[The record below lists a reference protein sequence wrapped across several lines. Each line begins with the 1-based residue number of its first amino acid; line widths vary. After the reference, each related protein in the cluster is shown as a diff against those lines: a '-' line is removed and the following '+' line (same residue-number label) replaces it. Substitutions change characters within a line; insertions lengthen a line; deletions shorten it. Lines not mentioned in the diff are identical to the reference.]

1 MKKISFSLILKI
13 SGIVFLAFAVVL
25 GNEIRLGIDRYIKN
39 TLETDAEVT
48 VRNLDKFAK
57 SYNETV
63 AVNKVDITS
72 DAFQSIYSSALS
84 GDNTKIKCLVDSQG
98 KIVST
103 SREGVSS
110 PTLCIF
116 ADEYYGSQSWPL
128 YFNLTSLPKKD
139 LNSIEN
145 FLIEHQKEVGNI
157 SIEVKLDHQPEEG
170 EASFNDIQVK
180 NLVYNDE
187 IIYTGDVKGK
197 TQTFQ
202 GTVSAYT
209 SYNKEIVFFSSASGT
224 MKIQKQT
231 EKQDSSKEFEE
242 KRRRE
247 QEQECQRIEKEKAKE
262 KMLTLYERNTGG
274 RMKGMMIAVSG
285 GILASG
291 MGLGTLVLS
300 IFGAVGHMSSL
311 VTGGTCFMA
320 VGALTGVGLLAGGIK
335 KLGKLERFQ
344 KYIDTLG
351 NHTYCNFEQLSA
363 AVNKPVKFVKKD
375 IKKMIDDRWF
385 RQGHID
391 EQETCLITSN
401 ETYLQYT
408 QTQKALEQKK
418 QEEEKYQA
426 EQERNRKNTPPEV
439 QEVLDKGNEFLDK
452 IHRSNDAIPGVEIS
466 AKISRMELIVEKIFE
481 RAQKHPEIIPD
492 LKKLMNYYL
501 PMTVKLLDAYEEMDQ
516 QPVQG
521 ENIQASKKEIEDTLD
536 TLNQAFEKLLDSVFQ
551 DTAWDVSSDI
561 SVLHTLLAQEGLTDD
576 DFAKMKKN

>member
-1 MKKISFSLILKI
+1 MSENFDELGELGDKIKKIIDTAVSTKDYRQMTEDIKQTVGQTVNSAVNSAVD
-13 SGIVFLAFAVVL
+13 SGSEA
-25 GNEIRLGIDRYIKN
+25 IKN
-39 TLETDAEVT
+39 GLNNVFGTG
-48 VRNLDKFAK
+48 N
-57 SYNETV
+57 S
-63 AVNKVDITS
+63 
-72 DAFQSIYSSALS
+72 QS
-84 GDNTKIKCLVDSQG
+84 GDS
-98 KIVST
+98 
-103 SREGVSS
+103 GV
-110 PTLCIF
+110 
-116 ADEYYGSQSWPL
+116 YR
-128 YFNLTSLPKKD
+128 N
-139 LNSIEN
+139 
-145 FLIEHQKEVGNI
+145 
-157 SIEVKLDHQPEEG
+157 
-170 EASFNDIQVK
+170 
-180 NLVYNDE
+180 
-187 IIYTGDVKGK
+187 K
-197 TQTFQ
+197 T
-202 GTVSAYT
+202 
-209 SYNKEIVFFSSASGT
+209 
-224 MKIQKQT
+224 
-231 EKQDSSKEFEE
+231 KEFEE

-247 QEQECQRIEKEKAKE
+247 QEQERQRIEKEKAKE

-418 QEEEKYQA
+418 QEEEKHQA

-439 QEVLDKGNEFLDK
+439 QEVLDKGNEF
-452 IHRSNDAIPGVEIS
+452 
-466 AKISRMELIVEKIFE
+466 LIVEKIFE

>member
-1 MKKISFSLILKI
+1 MSENFDELGELGDKIKKIIDTAVSTKDYRQMTEDIKQTVGQTVNSAVNSAVD
-13 SGIVFLAFAVVL
+13 SGSEA
-25 GNEIRLGIDRYIKN
+25 IKN
-39 TLETDAEVT
+39 GLNNVFGTG
-48 VRNLDKFAK
+48 N
-57 SYNETV
+57 S
-63 AVNKVDITS
+63 
-72 DAFQSIYSSALS
+72 QS
-84 GDNTKIKCLVDSQG
+84 GDS
-98 KIVST
+98 
-103 SREGVSS
+103 GV
-110 PTLCIF
+110 
-116 ADEYYGSQSWPL
+116 YR
-128 YFNLTSLPKKD
+128 N
-139 LNSIEN
+139 
-145 FLIEHQKEVGNI
+145 
-157 SIEVKLDHQPEEG
+157 
-170 EASFNDIQVK
+170 
-180 NLVYNDE
+180 
-187 IIYTGDVKGK
+187 K
-197 TQTFQ
+197 T
-202 GTVSAYT
+202 
-209 SYNKEIVFFSSASGT
+209 
-224 MKIQKQT
+224 
-231 EKQDSSKEFEE
+231 KEFEE

-247 QEQECQRIEKEKAKE
+247 REQEQERQRIEKEKAKE

-335 KLGKLERFQ
+335 
-344 KYIDTLG
+344 
-351 NHTYCNFEQLSA
+351 NFEQLSA

-418 QEEEKYQA
+418 QEEEKHQA
-426 EQERNRKNTPPEV
+426 EQERNRKNTSPEV

-452 IHRSNDAIPGVEIS
+452 IHRSNDAIPGEEIS

-521 ENIQASKKEIEDTLD
+521 ANIQASKKEIEDTLD

>member
-1 MKKISFSLILKI
+1 MSENFDELGELGDKIKKIIDTAVSTKDYRQMTEDIKQTVGQTVNSAVNSAVD
-13 SGIVFLAFAVVL
+13 SGSEA
-25 GNEIRLGIDRYIKN
+25 IKN
-39 TLETDAEVT
+39 GLNNVFGTG
-48 VRNLDKFAK
+48 N
-57 SYNETV
+57 S
-63 AVNKVDITS
+63 
-72 DAFQSIYSSALS
+72 QS
-84 GDNTKIKCLVDSQG
+84 GDS
-98 KIVST
+98 
-103 SREGVSS
+103 GV
-110 PTLCIF
+110 
-116 ADEYYGSQSWPL
+116 YR
-128 YFNLTSLPKKD
+128 N
-139 LNSIEN
+139 
-145 FLIEHQKEVGNI
+145 
-157 SIEVKLDHQPEEG
+157 
-170 EASFNDIQVK
+170 
-180 NLVYNDE
+180 
-187 IIYTGDVKGK
+187 K
-197 TQTFQ
+197 T
-202 GTVSAYT
+202 
-209 SYNKEIVFFSSASGT
+209 
-224 MKIQKQT
+224 
-231 EKQDSSKEFEE
+231 KEFEE

-247 QEQECQRIEKEKAKE
+247 REQEQERQRIEKEKAKE

-426 EQERNRKNTPPEV
+426 EQERNR
-439 QEVLDKGNEFLDK
+439 
-452 IHRSNDAIPGVEIS
+452 
-466 AKISRMELIVEKIFE
+466 MELIVEKIFE